1 MPLPQYTASAKCFLL
16 QTFAQTL
23 GKAKHKKQPRFC
35 FKLPHPLPKP
45 QAYPTTTGTTARNS
59 VGARSNFLCDIA
71 AQHLPATCASS
82 AVFEQTLGEHPHKT
96 VAPYGAIRARV
107 SLLLILRELSR
118 VLQRSRQPCRTTVAC
133 CVAKL
138 QRALDC
144 HTLRALL
151 GSGQK
156 RCRSFAGR
164 RNLQCKFPRGRTVS
178 SASLLL
184 SRRHR
189 RL

>member
-1 MPLPQYTASAKCFLL
+1 MPLPQYTATAQSFFV
-16 QTFAQTL
+16 QTFATL

-45 QAYPTTTGTTARNS
+45 QASPTTTGTTARSS

-71 AQHLPATCASS
+71 AQHLPATCATS

-107 SLLLILRELSR
+107 SLLLR
-118 VLQRSRQPCRTTVAC
+118 VLQRSRQLCRTTVAC

-156 RCRSFAGR
+156 RCRSFAGA
-164 RNLQCKFPRGRTVS
+164 RNLQCRFPQGRTVS